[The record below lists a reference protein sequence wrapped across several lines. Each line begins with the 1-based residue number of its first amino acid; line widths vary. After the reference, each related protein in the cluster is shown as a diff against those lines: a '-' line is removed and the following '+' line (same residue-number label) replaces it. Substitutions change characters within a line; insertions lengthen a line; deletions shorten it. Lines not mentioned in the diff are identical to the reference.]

1 MFTVPFSDLLF
12 LDKFLGRN
20 DIYKMSNYRHT
31 KEENRDTKTDYRQT
45 ERLREETDKNETKQ

>member
-1 MFTVPFSDLLF
+1 MFTEPFSDLLF

-31 KEENRDTKTDYRQT
+31 KEENRDTKTDHRQT
-45 ERLREETDKNETKQ
+45 ERLREETDKK